1 MGALISVMV
10 LLIMGTAVYI
20 PFFLMYLS
28 FKARKPQERVS
39 IPKKSGSSMMRNT
52 LNDLSVLF
60 GQHAKLGR
68 DSMQP
73 QIRALIN
80 SLLDLEKALQK
91 SQATPAQ
98 IALVEETH
106 LQNVQKLIQS
116 MGEDTYISM
125 VRTPQYWHKVDQK
138 ELIRKAADVT
148 KSKIDESISRIYGT
162 MSLDSKVNLETIIG
176 SESPTVRDI
185 YRRYEDEE

>member
-1 MGALISVMV
+1 MGALFSIIILMM
-10 LLIMGTAVYI
+10 MGMGVFIAFYV
-20 PFFLMYLS
+20 FYLAIN
-28 FKARKPQERVS
+28 ARKPKERVAL
-39 IPKKSGSSMMRNT
+39 PKKVGSSMMRNT
-52 LNDLSVLF
+52 LNDLAVLF

-73 QIRALIN
+73 QIRALIT

-91 SQATPAQ
+91 SKATPAQ
-98 IALVEETH
+98 IALIEETH
-106 LQNVQKLIQS
+106 LRSVQKLIQS
-116 MGEDTYISM
+116 MGEDAYISM
-125 VRTPQYWHKVDQK
+125 VRTPQYWQKVDQK

-148 KSKIDESISRIYGT
+148 KSKIDESISRIYGN